1 MLKAKDTSEL
11 DEINEKYA
19 VESDFRRKIALKKQI
34 ESLEEQR
41 QKMVETFH
49 NEMSALEVEAE
60 NMQKEFE
67 ESILVRPQLITKIVI
82 KF

>member
-1 MLKAKDTSEL
+1 
-11 DEINEKYA
+11 
-19 VESDFRRKIALKKQI
+19 
-34 ESLEEQR
+34 
-41 QKMVETFH
+41 MVETFH

-60 NMQKEFE
+60 NIQKEFE